1 MRGLWIE
8 DGRASLRADLP
19 EPEPGPGEAMV
30 RVALAGVCGTD
41 LAILAGYAGFR
52 GVPGHEFVGVVEHSA
67 EPSWQGR
74 RVVASINVGCGT
86 CEECARGVREH
97 CARRQVIGVRG
108 RSGAFAERLAVPEAN
123 LLAVPEGLADEAAVF
138 AEPLAAALRV
148 PRQVP
153 VRTGTR
159 ALVVGDGRLGQ
170 LVARVLRAHGA
181 ELLVAGHH
189 ERKCARLREAGIDAR
204 VRPELEPGGFELVV
218 EATGRAEGFAVAR
231 AAVRPRGTLVL
242 KTSHG
247 APLPVDLAALMVDEV
262 SLVGSRCGP
271 LDAALAWLESG
282 RIDPRPLVDAVV
294 SLTPDAFDAAARPGA
309 LKVLIRL

>member
-8 DGRASLRADLP
+8 DGRVSLRTDLP
-19 EPEPGPGEAMV
+19 EPEPGPGEAVV
-30 RVALAGVCGTD
+30 RVSLAGVCGTD
-41 LAILAGYAGFR
+41 LAIVAGYAGFR
-52 GVPGHEFVGVVEHSA
+52 GVPGHEFVGLVERGSDPWWH
-67 EPSWQGR
+67 GR
-74 RVVASINVGCGT
+74 RVVASINVGCGA
-86 CEECARGVREH
+86 CAACARGVREH
-97 CARRQVIGVRG
+97 CAQRQVIGLRG
-108 RSGAFAERLAVPEAN
+108 RAGGFAEAIVVPEAN
-123 LLAVPEGLADEAAVF
+123 LVPVPEGLADEAAVF

-153 VRTGTR
+153 IRTGSR

-181 ELLVAGHH
+181 EVLVAGHH
-189 ERKCARLREAGIDAR
+189 ERKCALLRAVGVDAR
-204 VRPELEPGGFELVV
+204 VRPELEPQSYELVV

-247 APLPVDLAALMVDEV
+247 APLAVDLAALMVDEV

-271 LDAALAWLESG
+271 VDTALMWLASG
-282 RIDPRPLVDAVV
+282 RVDPLPLVDAVLP
-294 SLTPDAFDAAARPGA
+294 LTVDAFDAAARPGA
-309 LKVLIRL
+309 LKVLVQP